1 MDIFKK
7 YETLESET
15 KTFTTYSKEHE
26 SESRSVLSNYLRP
39 HGLCSP
45 WNSPDQNT
53 GIGSHFLLQGIFPTQ
68 GLNPSFPHFRSINII
83 IFCLCKLSLSPSPT
97 EVSDWIQMNVRLYS
111 GLQMRNPELKKV
123 KPFSVRSK
131 AALCLCSRGR
141 PCSLFPG

>member
-45 WNSPDQNT
+45 WNSLGQN
-53 GIGSHFLLQGIFPTQ
+53 IGVGSLSLLQGIFPIQ
-68 GLNPSFPHFRSINII
+68 GPRFPT
-83 IFCLCKLSLSPSPT
+83 LQVDSLPAEP
-97 EVSDWIQMNVRLYS
+97 Q
-111 GLQMRNPELKKV
+111 G
-123 KPFSVRSK
+123 KPFK
-131 AALCLCSRGR
+131 AGNN
-141 PCSLFPG
+141 G